1 MVEHCQ
7 NQIINHHFS
16 LRFLD
21 FFEDDE
27 ELGDEEEGELEDDV
41 LDEDEDTDCYSLGNI
56 ESLRMTRQKSKTDYS
71 KRPSYLMTRQ
81 FRKDSRVS
89 AIQEADDVAEME
101 STHHSGGIL
110 PS

>member
-1 MVEHCQ
+1 MLAKESFKH
-7 NQIINHHFS
+7 ITS
-16 LRFLD
+16 L
-21 FFEDDE
+21 
-27 ELGDEEEGELEDDV
+27 
-41 LDEDEDTDCYSLGNI
+41 LDEDEDTDCFSFGNI